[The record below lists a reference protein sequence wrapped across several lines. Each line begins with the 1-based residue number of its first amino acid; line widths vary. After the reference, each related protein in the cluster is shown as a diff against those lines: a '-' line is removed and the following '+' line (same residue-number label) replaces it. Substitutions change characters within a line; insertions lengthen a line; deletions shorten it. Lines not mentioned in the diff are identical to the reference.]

1 MMKLVLNRFRTVR
14 GAVIGRLFQE
24 ISDHNGGLIDHERI
38 CDTIEREGGNL
49 APGEYRV
56 EIAKCSFHQRKMLF
70 LHRLQSEKSSS
81 CDEAPL
87 ARACESCSCQSCACE
102 SSACE
107 SCSCQSRACQSNVC
121 ESFANQSRACQSCA
135 EERKHHERGHLSVL
149 HAVNCP
155 MFQPGNGPFTLR
167 QGGILVGE
175 ACPPGFVIHSQ
186 DTFLQLYDRIKKVIS
201 RKGEV
206 VVEVVEKMG

>member
-1 MMKLVLNRFRTVR
+1 MMKLVLSRFRTVR

-24 ISDHNGGLIDHERI
+24 ILDRKGGLIDHERI
-38 CDTIEREGGNL
+38 CDTVEREGGNL

-70 LHRLQSEKSSS
+70 LHRLQSENSSS
-81 CDEAPL
+81 RDEAQV
-87 ARACESCSCQSCACE
+87 ACSGESC
-102 SSACE
+102 
-107 SCSCQSRACQSNVC
+107 
-121 ESFANQSRACQSCA
+121 ANQSRACQSCT
-135 EERKHHERGHLSVL
+135 EERKHHERGHLSAL

-206 VVEVVEKMG
+206 VVEVVEEMG

>member
-1 MMKLVLNRFRTVR
+1 MMKLVLSRFRTVR

-24 ISDHNGGLIDHERI
+24 ILDRNGGLIDHERI
-38 CDTIEREGGNL
+38 CDTVEREGGNL

-56 EIAKCSFHQRKMLF
+56 EIAKCSFYHRKMLF
-70 LHRLQSEKSSS
+70 LHRLQSENSSS
-81 CDEAPL
+81 CDEAQL
-87 ARACESCSCQSCACE
+87 ACAC
-102 SSACE
+102 
-107 SCSCQSRACQSNVC
+107 Q
-121 ESFANQSRACQSCA
+121 SFANQSRACQSCA

-149 HAVNCP
+149 HAVKCP

-186 DTFLQLYDRIKKVIS
+186 DTFLQLYDRIKKVIA

-206 VVEVVEKMG
+206 VVEVKEEMG

>member
-1 MMKLVLNRFRTVR
+1 MKLILSRFRTVR

-24 ISDHNGGLIDHERI
+24 ILDRKGGLIDHERI
-38 CDTIEREGGNL
+38 CDTVEREGGNL

-56 EIAKCSFHQRKMLF
+56 EIAKCSFYHRKMLF
-70 LHRLQSEKSSS
+70 LHRLQSENSSS
-81 CDEAPL
+81 SDEAPL
-87 ARACESCSCQSCACE
+87 SCSSESCSCQSCSCQSSSCQ

-107 SCSCQSRACQSNVC
+107 SS
-121 ESFANQSRACQSCA
+121 ACQSCA
-135 EERKHHERGHLSVL
+135 EEHKHHERGHLSAL
-149 HAVNCP
+149 HAVKCL

-186 DTFLQLYDRIKKVIS
+186 DTFLQLYDRIKKVIA

-206 VVEVVEKMG
+206 VVEVKEEMG

>member
-1 MMKLVLNRFRTVR
+1 MKLILSRFRTVR

-24 ISDHNGGLIDHERI
+24 ILDRNGGLIDHERI
-38 CDTIEREGGNL
+38 CDTVEREGGNL

-56 EIAKCSFHQRKMLF
+56 EIAKCSFHHRKMLF
-70 LHRLQSEKSSS
+70 LHRLQSENSSS
-81 CDEAPL
+81 SDEAPL
-87 ARACESCSCQSCACE
+87 SCSSESCSCQSCSCE
-102 SSACE
+102 SSAC
-107 SCSCQSRACQSNVC
+107 QSSAC
-121 ESFANQSRACQSCA
+121 ESSACQSCA
-135 EERKHHERGHLSVL
+135 EERKHHERGHLSAL
-149 HAVNCP
+149 HAVKCP

-186 DTFLQLYDRIKKVIS
+186 DIFLQLYDRIKKVIS

-206 VVEVVEKMG
+206 VVEVVEEMG

>member
-1 MMKLVLNRFRTVR
+1 MMKLVLSRFRTVR

-24 ISDHNGGLIDHERI
+24 ILDRNGSLIDHERI
-38 CDTIEREGGNL
+38 CDTVEREGGNL
-49 APGEYRV
+49 APEEYRV

-70 LHRLQSEKSSS
+70 LHRLQSENSSS
-81 CDEAPL
+81 CDEAQL
-87 ARACESCSCQSCACE
+87 ACACESFANQSCACE
-102 SSACE
+102 SFACESRACE
-107 SCSCQSRACQSNVC
+107 SCSCQSRACK
-121 ESFANQSRACQSCA
+121 SCA
-135 EERKHHERGHLSVL
+135 EERKHHERGHLSAL
-149 HAVNCP
+149 HAVKCP

-186 DTFLQLYDRIKKVIS
+186 DTYLQLYDRIKKVIS

>member
-1 MMKLVLNRFRTVR
+1 MKLILSRFRTVR

-24 ISDHNGGLIDHERI
+24 ILDRKGGLIDHERI
-38 CDTIEREGGNL
+38 CDTVEREGGNL

-56 EIAKCSFHQRKMLF
+56 EIAKCSFHHRKMLF
-70 LHRLQSEKSSS
+70 LHRLQSEISSS
-81 CDEAPL
+81 SDEAPL
-87 ARACESCSCQSCACE
+87 SCSSESCSCESCSCESSACQSSACQSCACE
-102 SSACE
+102 SS
-107 SCSCQSRACQSNVC
+107 
-121 ESFANQSRACQSCA
+121 ACQSCA
-135 EERKHHERGHLSVL
+135 EERKHHERGHLSAL
-149 HAVNCP
+149 HAVKCP

-186 DTFLQLYDRIKKVIS
+186 DTFLQLYDRIKKVIA

-206 VVEVVEKMG
+206 VVEVVEEMG

>member
-1 MMKLVLNRFRTVR
+1 MMKLVLSRFRTVR

-24 ISDHNGGLIDHERI
+24 ISDRNGGLIDHERI

-81 CDEAPL
+81 CDEAQV
-87 ARACESCSCQSCACE
+87 SGDNQSCACE
-102 SSACE
+102 SSASE
-107 SCSCQSRACQSNVC
+107 
-121 ESFANQSRACQSCA
+121 SRACQSCA
-135 EERKHHERGHLSVL
+135 EERKHHERGHLSAL
-149 HAVNCP
+149 HAVKCP

-206 VVEVVEKMG
+206 VVEVVERMG

>member
-24 ISDHNGGLIDHERI
+24 ISDCKGGLIDHERI
-38 CDTIEREGGNL
+38 CDTVEREGGNL

-81 CDEAPL
+81 SDEAQL
-87 ARACESCSCQSCACE
+87 ACACQSRANQSCACQ

-107 SCSCQSRACQSNVC
+107 SCSCQSRACQSNAC
-121 ESFANQSRACQSCA
+121 ESCA
-135 EERKHHERGHLSVL
+135 EERVHHERGHLSAL

-206 VVEVVEKMG
+206 VVEVKEEMG

>member
-1 MMKLVLNRFRTVR
+1 MKLILSRFRTVR

-24 ISDHNGGLIDHERI
+24 ILDRKGGLIDHERI
-38 CDTIEREGGNL
+38 CDTVEREGGNL

-56 EIAKCSFHQRKMLF
+56 EIAKCSFHHRKMLF
-70 LHRLQSEKSSS
+70 LHRLQSENSSS
-81 CDEAPL
+81 YDEAQL
-87 ARACESCSCQSCACE
+87 SCSGESFSNQSCACE
-102 SSACE
+102 SS
-107 SCSCQSRACQSNVC
+107 VC
-121 ESFANQSRACQSCA
+121 ESFANQSCACQSCA
-135 EERKHHERGHLSVL
+135 EERKHHERGHLSAL

-206 VVEVVEKMG
+206 VVEVVEEMG

>member
-1 MMKLVLNRFRTVR
+1 MMKLVLSRFRTVR

-24 ISDHNGGLIDHERI
+24 ISDRNGGLIDHERI
-38 CDTIEREGGNL
+38 CDTVEREGGNL
-49 APGEYRV
+49 APGDYRV

-70 LHRLQSEKSSS
+70 LHRLQSENSSS

-87 ARACESCSCQSCACE
+87 ARACESFANQSCANQSCACQ
-102 SSACE
+102 SNACQ
-107 SCSCQSRACQSNVC
+107 SCSCQSRV
-121 ESFANQSRACQSCA
+121 CQSCA
-135 EERKHHERGHLSVL
+135 EERKHHERGHLSAL
-149 HAVNCP
+149 HAVKCP

-206 VVEVVEKMG
+206 VVEVKEEMG

>member
-1 MMKLVLNRFRTVR
+1 MMKLVLSRFRTVR

-38 CDTIEREGGNL
+38 CDTVEREGGNL

-70 LHRLQSEKSSS
+70 LHRLLSENSSS
-81 CDEAPL
+81 RDEAQVSC
-87 ARACESCSCQSCACE
+87 AYESCANQSCACQSFANQSCACQSSACQSCSCQS
-102 SSACE
+102 S
-107 SCSCQSRACQSNVC
+107 
-121 ESFANQSRACQSCA
+121 ACQSCA

-149 HAVNCP
+149 HAVKCP

-186 DTFLQLYDRIKKVIS
+186 DTYLQLYDRIKKVIS

>member
-1 MMKLVLNRFRTVR
+1 MMKLILSRFRTVR

-24 ISDHNGGLIDHERI
+24 ILDRKGGLIDHERI
-38 CDTIEREGGNL
+38 CDTVEREGGNL

-56 EIAKCSFHQRKMLF
+56 EIAKCSFHHRKMLF
-70 LHRLQSEKSSS
+70 LHRLQSENSSS
-81 CDEAPL
+81 SDEAQL
-87 ARACESCSCQSCACE
+87 SCSCESCAK
-102 SSACE
+102 
-107 SCSCQSRACQSNVC
+107 
-121 ESFANQSRACQSCA
+121 
-135 EERKHHERGHLSVL
+135 ERKHHERGHLSAL

-206 VVEVVEKMG
+206 VVEVVEEMG

>member
-1 MMKLVLNRFRTVR
+1 MMKLVLSRFRTVR

-24 ISDHNGGLIDHERI
+24 ILDRKGGLIDHERI
-38 CDTIEREGGNL
+38 CDTVEREGGNL

-56 EIAKCSFHQRKMLF
+56 EIAKCSFHHRKMLF
-70 LHRLQSEKSSS
+70 LHRLQSENSSS
-81 CDEAPL
+81 SDEAQL
-87 ARACESCSCQSCACE
+87 SC
-102 SSACE
+102 
-107 SCSCQSRACQSNVC
+107 
-121 ESFANQSRACQSCA
+121 ACQSCA
-135 EERKHHERGHLSVL
+135 EERKHHERGHLSAL

-206 VVEVVEKMG
+206 VVKVVEEMG

>member
-1 MMKLVLNRFRTVR
+1 MMKLVLSRFRTVR

-24 ISDHNGGLIDHERI
+24 ISDRNGGLIDHERI

-81 CDEAPL
+81 CDEAQV
-87 ARACESCSCQSCACE
+87 SGDNQSCASGSRVCQSRASE
-102 SSACE
+102 SSAC
-107 SCSCQSRACQSNVC
+107 
-121 ESFANQSRACQSCA
+121 QSRACQSCA
-135 EERKHHERGHLSVL
+135 EERKHHERGHLSAL
-149 HAVNCP
+149 HAVKCP

-175 ACPPGFVIHSQ
+175 VCPPGFVIHSQ
-186 DTFLQLYDRIKKVIS
+186 DTFLQLYDRIKKVIA

-206 VVEVVEKMG
+206 VLEVVEEMG

>member
-1 MMKLVLNRFRTVR
+1 MMKLVLSRFRTVR

-24 ISDHNGGLIDHERI
+24 ISDRNGGLIDHERI

-81 CDEAPL
+81 CDEAQV
-87 ARACESCSCQSCACE
+87 SGDNQSCACE
-102 SSACE
+102 SSAC
-107 SCSCQSRACQSNVC
+107 QSRACQSRAS
-121 ESFANQSRACQSCA
+121 ESRASESRACQSCA
-135 EERKHHERGHLSVL
+135 EERKHHERGHLSAL
-149 HAVNCP
+149 HAVKCP

-186 DTFLQLYDRIKKVIS
+186 DAFLQLYDLIRKVIS

-206 VVEVVEKMG
+206 VVEVVERMG

>member
-1 MMKLVLNRFRTVR
+1 MKLILSRFRTVR

-24 ISDHNGGLIDHERI
+24 ILDRKGGLIDHERI
-38 CDTIEREGGNL
+38 CDTVEREGGNL

-56 EIAKCSFHQRKMLF
+56 EIAKCSFHHRKMLF
-70 LHRLQSEKSSS
+70 LHRLQSEISSPS
-81 CDEAPL
+81 DEAPL
-87 ARACESCSCQSCACE
+87 SCSSESCSSESCSCESSACQSSACQSCACE
-102 SSACE
+102 SS
-107 SCSCQSRACQSNVC
+107 
-121 ESFANQSRACQSCA
+121 ACQSCA
-135 EERKHHERGHLSVL
+135 EERKHHERGHLSAL
-149 HAVNCP
+149 HAVKCP

-186 DTFLQLYDRIKKVIS
+186 DTFLQLYDRIKKVIA

-206 VVEVVEKMG
+206 VVEVKEEMV

>member
-1 MMKLVLNRFRTVR
+1 MMKLILSRFRTVR

-24 ISDHNGGLIDHERI
+24 ILDRKGGLIDHERI
-38 CDTIEREGGNL
+38 CDTVEREGGNL

-56 EIAKCSFHQRKMLF
+56 EIAKCSFHHRKMLF
-70 LHRLQSEKSSS
+70 LHRLQSEISSS
-81 CDEAPL
+81 CDEAQL
-87 ARACESCSCQSCACE
+87 ACACQSFANQSCACE

-107 SCSCQSRACQSNVC
+107 S
-121 ESFANQSRACQSCA
+121 FANQSCACQSCA
-135 EERKHHERGHLSVL
+135 EERKHHERGHLSAL

-206 VVEVVEKMG
+206 VVEVVEEMG

>member
-1 MMKLVLNRFRTVR
+1 MMKLVLSRFRTVR

-24 ISDHNGGLIDHERI
+24 ISDRNGGLIDHERI

-81 CDEAPL
+81 CDEAQV
-87 ARACESCSCQSCACE
+87 SGDNQSCASGSRVCQSRASE
-102 SSACE
+102 SSAC
-107 SCSCQSRACQSNVC
+107 
-121 ESFANQSRACQSCA
+121 QSRACQSCA
-135 EERKHHERGHLSVL
+135 EERKHHERGHLSAL
-149 HAVNCP
+149 HAVKCP

-186 DTFLQLYDRIKKVIS
+186 DTFLQLYDRIKKVIA

-206 VVEVVEKMG
+206 VVEVKEEMG

>member
-24 ISDHNGGLIDHERI
+24 ISDRNGGLIDHERI
-38 CDTIEREGGNL
+38 CDTVEREGGNL

-70 LHRLQSEKSSS
+70 LHRLQSENSSS
-81 CDEAPL
+81 CDEAQL
-87 ARACESCSCQSCACE
+87 ARACESCANQSCACD
-102 SSACE
+102 
-107 SCSCQSRACQSNVC
+107 SCSCQSSAC
-121 ESFANQSRACQSCA
+121 QSRACQSCA
-135 EERKHHERGHLSVL
+135 EERKHHERGHLSAL
-149 HAVNCP
+149 HAVKCP

-186 DTFLQLYDRIKKVIS
+186 DTYLQLYDRIKKVIA

>member
-1 MMKLVLNRFRTVR
+1 MKLILSRFRTVR

-24 ISDHNGGLIDHERI
+24 ILDRKGGLIDHERI
-38 CDTIEREGGNL
+38 CDTVEREGGNL

-56 EIAKCSFHQRKMLF
+56 EIAKCSFHHRKMLF
-70 LHRLQSEKSSS
+70 LHRLQSEISSPS
-81 CDEAPL
+81 DEAPL
-87 ARACESCSCQSCACE
+87 SCSCESCSCQS
-102 SSACE
+102 S
-107 SCSCQSRACQSNVC
+107 
-121 ESFANQSRACQSCA
+121 ACQSCA
-135 EERKHHERGHLSVL
+135 EERKHHGRGHLSAL
-149 HAVNCP
+149 HAVKCP

-186 DTFLQLYDRIKKVIS
+186 DTFLQLYDRIKKVIA

-206 VVEVVEKMG
+206 VEKWWRKWGKGYLG

>member
-1 MMKLVLNRFRTVR
+1 MMKLVLSRFRTVR

-24 ISDHNGGLIDHERI
+24 ISDSKGGLIDHERI

-70 LHRLQSEKSSS
+70 LHRLLSEKSSS

-87 ARACESCSCQSCACE
+87 ARACETFANQSCACE
-102 SSACE
+102 SS
-107 SCSCQSRACQSNVC
+107 
-121 ESFANQSRACQSCA
+121 ACQSCA

-149 HAVNCP
+149 HAVKCP

-167 QGGILVGE
+167 QGGILVGD

-186 DTFLQLYDRIKKVIS
+186 DTYLQLYDRIKKVIS

-206 VVEVVEKMG
+206 VVEVVEKKG

>member
-1 MMKLVLNRFRTVR
+1 MMKLILSRFRTVR

-24 ISDHNGGLIDHERI
+24 ILDRKGGLIDHERI
-38 CDTIEREGGNL
+38 CDTVEREGGNL

-56 EIAKCSFHQRKMLF
+56 EIAKCSFHHRKMLF
-70 LHRLQSEKSSS
+70 LHRLQSENPSSS
-81 CDEAPL
+81 SDEAQL
-87 ARACESCSCQSCACE
+87 ACSG
-102 SSACE
+102 
-107 SCSCQSRACQSNVC
+107 
-121 ESFANQSRACQSCA
+121 ESFANQSCACQSCA
-135 EERKHHERGHLSVL
+135 EERKHHERGHLSAL

-206 VVEVVEKMG
+206 VVEVVEEMG

>member
-1 MMKLVLNRFRTVR
+1 MKLILSRFRTVR

-24 ISDHNGGLIDHERI
+24 ILDRKGGLIDHERI
-38 CDTIEREGGNL
+38 CDTVEREGGNL

-56 EIAKCSFHQRKMLF
+56 EIAKCSFHHRKMLF
-70 LHRLQSEKSSS
+70 LHRLQSEISSPS
-81 CDEAPL
+81 DEAPL
-87 ARACESCSCQSCACE
+87 SCSGESCSSESCSCESSACQSSACQSCACE
-102 SSACE
+102 SS
-107 SCSCQSRACQSNVC
+107 
-121 ESFANQSRACQSCA
+121 ACQSCA
-135 EERKHHERGHLSVL
+135 EERKHHERGHLSAL
-149 HAVNCP
+149 HAVKCP

-186 DTFLQLYDRIKKVIS
+186 DTFLQLYDRIKKVIA

-206 VVEVVEKMG
+206 VVEVVEEMG

>member
-24 ISDHNGGLIDHERI
+24 ILDCKGGLIDHERI
-38 CDTIEREGGNL
+38 CDSVEREGGNL

-87 ARACESCSCQSCACE
+87 ACSCESFANQSCACE
-102 SSACE
+102 SFA
-107 SCSCQSRACQSNVC
+107 C
-121 ESFANQSRACQSCA
+121 ESFACQSCSCQSRACQSCA
-135 EERKHHERGHLSVL
+135 EERKHHERGHLSAL
-149 HAVNCP
+149 HAVKCP

-186 DTFLQLYDRIKKVIS
+186 DTYLQLYDRIKKVIA

>member
-1 MMKLVLNRFRTVR
+1 MKLILSRFRTVR

-24 ISDHNGGLIDHERI
+24 ILDRKGGLIDHERI
-38 CDTIEREGGNL
+38 CDTVEREGGNL

-56 EIAKCSFHQRKMLF
+56 EIAKCSFHHRKMLF
-70 LHRLQSEKSSS
+70 LHRLQSEISSPS
-81 CDEAPL
+81 DEAPL
-87 ARACESCSCQSCACE
+87 SCSGESCSCESCSCESSACQSSACQSCACE
-102 SSACE
+102 SS
-107 SCSCQSRACQSNVC
+107 
-121 ESFANQSRACQSCA
+121 ACQSCA
-135 EERKHHERGHLSVL
+135 EERKHHERGHLSAL
-149 HAVNCP
+149 HAVKCP

-186 DTFLQLYDRIKKVIS
+186 DTFLQLYDRIKKVIA

-206 VVEVVEKMG
+206 VVEVVEEMG